1 MKPVDNLITLSYI
14 CMILY
19 YIKLK
24 KPATFY
30 MLSNFVNSFS
40 SQLPPF
46 KKILTILTKMRLKQ
60 NEDREDDIIIQRSNL
75 LRDRGATV

>member
-24 KPATFY
+24 NPAVFD

-40 SQLPPF
+40 SQLPPL
-46 KKILTILTKMRLKQ
+46 KDILNIKHCFTFHIQESSEFISKMLILY
-60 NEDREDDIIIQRSNL
+60 NDFVDNIP
-75 LRDRGATV
+75 V

>member
-19 YIKLK
+19 CIKLK
-24 KPATFY
+24 NPAVFD

-40 SQLPPF
+40 SQLPPL
-46 KKILTILTKMRLKQ
+46 KKILNILTKMRLKQ
-60 NEDREDDIIIQRSNL
+60 DEDREDDIIIQRSNL
-75 LRDRGATV
+75 LRDWGATV

>member
-19 YIKLK
+19 CIKLK
-24 KPATFY
+24 NPATFD

-40 SQLPPF
+40 SQLPPL

-60 NEDREDDIIIQRSNL
+60 DEDREDDIIIQRSNL
-75 LRDRGATV
+75 LMDWGATV